1 MRAPAAPSGGPVEE
15 AMNESN
21 QSLPEVLRDPGELR
35 RRLDAARARGAR
47 VAFVP
52 TMGALHEGHLALVR
66 HARGIADLV
75 VVSIFVNPTQ
85 FGPQEDLARYPRDLD
100 GDLRR
105 LAEVPADLVLA
116 PSVEAVYPPG
126 FATTVHVAG
135 LTEGLCGA
143 HRPGHFDG
151 VATVVAKLFSM
162 VGPCVA
168 VFGRKD
174 FQQLQV
180 VRRMTADLNLPVT
193 IVGRPTV
200 REPDGL
206 AMSSRNRYLTP
217 EERRRA
223 TALVEGLRAA
233 AHAFAA
239 GQRDPTVLQSLVLA
253 RLEGRVDAIDYVFV
267 GDPETLR
274 PYDGPVPRGRTVLVA
289 VAAHIGRTRLIDN
302 AELGTDDLAPRA
314 GPPPSP

>member
-1 MRAPAAPSGGPVEE
+1 
-15 AMNESN
+15 MNQSN
-21 QSLPEVLRDPGELR
+21 QPLPEVLRDPRVLR

-52 TMGALHEGHLALVR
+52 TMGALHAGHLELVR
-66 HARGIADLV
+66 HARQLADLV

-85 FGPQEDLARYPRDLD
+85 FGPREDLASYPRDLD
-100 GDLRR
+100 GDLRL
-105 LAEVPADLVLA
+105 LAGVPADLVLA

-180 VRRMTADLNLPVT
+180 VRRMTADLDLPVT
-193 IVGRPTV
+193 VVGRPTV

-217 EERRRA
+217 DQRRRA
-223 TALVEGLRAA
+223 TALVDGLRAA
-233 AHAFAA
+233 AAAFAA
-239 GQRDPTVLQSLVLA
+239 GERDPATLRRLVYG

-274 PYDGPVPRGRTVLVA
+274 PYEGPVPPGRTALAA
-289 VAAHIGRTRLIDN
+289 VAARIGRTRLIDN
-302 AELGTDDLAPRA
+302 AELGTDDLAA
-314 GPPPSP
+314 PPPGRPPDA

>member
-1 MRAPAAPSGGPVEE
+1 MSESSGP
-15 AMNESN
+15 
-21 QSLPEVLRDPGELR
+21 LPEVVRDPRELR
-35 RRLDAARARGAR
+35 RRLDAARAHGAR

-52 TMGALHEGHLALVR
+52 TMGALHAGHLELVR
-66 HARGIADLV
+66 HARSLADVV

-85 FGPQEDLARYPRDLD
+85 FGPREDLASYPRDLD
-100 GDLRR
+100 GDLRL
-105 LAEVPADLVLA
+105 LAGVPADLVLA

-126 FATTVHVAG
+126 HATTVHVAG

-180 VRRMTADLNLPVT
+180 VRRMAADLDLPVT
-193 IVGRPTV
+193 VIGRPTV

-217 EERRRA
+217 EQRRRA

-233 AHAFAA
+233 SSAFAA
-239 GQRDPTVLQSLVLA
+239 GQRDPAILQSLIRA
-253 RLEGRVDAIDYVFV
+253 RLEGRVDGIDYVFV

-274 PYDGPVPRGRTVLVA
+274 PYEGPVPRGRTALAA
-289 VAAHIGRTRLIDN
+289 VAARIGRTRLIDN
-302 AELGTDDLAPRA
+302 AELGTDDLGVPEDR
-314 GPPPSP
+314 PPGA